1 MFSLRVGLSVGVSWL
16 TSGRFI
22 APVIEEL
29 SKQYPDVTTYKIDID
44 EVCMSIFNWVS
55 VKLFMEHECVTMCSS
70 LLYIHP
76 PTLFAI
82 GVSE

>member
-1 MFSLRVGLSVGVSWL
+1 MLLLFFFGLCIDVFIASGFMSWL

-44 EVCMSIFNWVS
+44 EVCISIFNWVS
-55 VKLFMEHECVTMCSS
+55 VKLFIEHECVTMCLRLS
-70 LLYIHP
+70 
-76 PTLFAI
+76 
-82 GVSE
+82 